1 MSLESVVAVFT
12 AGVLE
17 LWLAIPLGLA
27 LGLNP
32 VIIALASMAGSM
44 VAVLVVTLTGNN
56 LRSRIFKWR
65 YKDKEIPNHRWYPI
79 WNKYGVIG
87 LGLTSPLIFGAPLG
101 TAVGLALGAEKKPLI
116 IWMSLGI
123 LIWSL
128 GLTWA
133 GFMGMLNLQSFNT
146 LT

>member
-1 MSLESVVAVFT
+1 MSLGTIIAVFA
-12 AGVLE
+12 AGMLE

-32 VIIALASMAGSM
+32 VIISLSSMAGSI
-44 VAVLVVTLTGNN
+44 VAVLVVAYTGDN
-56 LRSRIFKWR
+56 LRSHILKWR
-65 YKDKEIPNHRWYPI
+65 YKEEQIPSSQLYHI
-79 WNKYGVIG
+79 WNKYGVVG

-101 TAVGLALGAEKKPLI
+101 TAVGIALGAKKEKLI

-123 LIWSL
+123 MVWSL

-133 GFMGMLNLQSFNT
+133 VFMGILNLQSFIH
-146 LT
+146 